1 MVEILP
7 EILCFSPSNPL
18 RSPLADYGRSYL
30 SAIQQHKGMTA
41 TSILSGSI
49 PETLDGQEDSIQW
62 VKRMTA
68 MVMRA
73 HHAHPT
79 QVIHAQIGIHT
90 KREFWALKKAS
101 QMLPRA
107 PLCLTFHDPPELPQ
121 PVQPPRPHK
130 KMGYIERSLLK
141 LSSKLSHYGQEGL
154 EKNILERADLLC
166 GMSNRACALLLQR
179 YPHLHYKIAR
189 IPPVLMGVAPPDIR
203 PNNRRRTEPVRITLF
218 GFIRPSK
225 GVDELLQAL
234 AFLQNRD
241 SLSTRAIVRIRGRME
256 EKNLKAKLD
265 KRITQRIEE
274 LGLRWLVDFHVGSL
288 KEANLSKLLQD
299 TDILV
304 IPNSPGSNE
313 STSYSFLRSMGW
325 CVAVVA
331 SNTGAMP
338 ELIDH
343 GKNGVLYP
351 AGDPTALA
359 DAIDTLIRKP
369 EVRMGISRTLHK
381 RAAQRFAPGVVAE
394 KMRSLYM
401 EMLVARHEQ
410 RHVNIPDAFR
420 VEIEDEFM
428 EEYEES
434 LDEETQDVQ
443 A

>member
-30 SAIQQHKGMTA
+30 SAIQHHKGMTA

-62 VKRMTA
+62 VKRMTG

-79 QVIHAQIGIHT
+79 QVLHGQIGIHT
-90 KREFWALKKAS
+90 KREFWALKKAC

-107 PLCLTFHDPPELPQ
+107 PVCLTFHDPPELPQ
-121 PVQPPRPHK
+121 PVKPPAPHK
-130 KMGYIERSLLK
+130 KMGFIERSMLN
-141 LSSKLSHYGQEGL
+141 LSSKLSNYGQEGL
-154 EKNILERADLLC
+154 EKNFLDRADVLC
-166 GMSNRACALLLQR
+166 GLSNRACALLLQR

-189 IPPVLMGVAPPDIR
+189 IPPAIMGVAPPDIR

-234 AFLQNRD
+234 AFLQHRE
-241 SLSTRAIVRIRGRME
+241 SLSTRAIVRIRGRMDK
-256 EKNLKAKLD
+256 KNMKAKLD
-265 KRITQRIEE
+265 ERIKKRIEE
-274 LGLRWLVDFHVGSL
+274 FGLRWLVDFHVGSM

-304 IPNSPGSNE
+304 IPNAPGSNE
-313 STSYSFLRSMGW
+313 STSYSFLRAMGW

-338 ELIDH
+338 ELIEH

-359 DAIDTLIRKP
+359 DALDTLIRKP
-369 EVRMGISRTLHK
+369 EVRMGISRTLRK
-381 RAAQRFAPGVVAE
+381 RAAQRFAPDVVAE
-394 KMRSLYM
+394 QMRNLYM
-401 EMLVARHEQ
+401 ELLVARHEQ
-410 RHVNIPDAFR
+410 RPVNLPSAFR
-420 VEIEDEFM
+420 VEVEDEFM
-428 EEYEES
+428 KEFEDTPEE
-434 LDEETQDVQ
+434 DVQDVQ